1 MVSSDL
7 FLRRFT
13 TVVSLEMTY
22 LLQLDNI
29 IRGLSFLLFVISSN
43 GANTDKTTVIG
54 DSTLRRHIPL
64 THCWMSA
71 KLNLEVTRSE
81 SELFKLYQNLK
92 QIASSD
98 SDNEFLETLEEA
110 TGWESVN
117 ATEKTEQLSA
127 TLADAQKL
135 TETWQKYIHSESLT
149 VMASVQEEYKI
160 SENTANKKL
169 AKTHEKSKVAL
180 QWLRQIDVVKYSSL
194 PKYAFAKI
202 FLYPRFEKYLESTLD
217 HSESAEHCI
226 KARRNLYPD

>member
-1 MVSSDL
+1 MINILPV
-7 FLRRFT
+7 
-13 TVVSLEMTY
+13 
-22 LLQLDNI
+22 DNI
-29 IRGLSFLLFVISSN
+29 VRVLTFLLLVIKCN
-43 GANTDKTTVIG
+43 GANTDKTTSKTTTTATVG
-54 DSTLRRHIPL
+54 DDTLRRHIPL

-98 SDNEFLETLEEA
+98 SDHEFLETLEEA
-110 TGWESVN
+110 TEWESVN

-127 TLADAQKL
+127 AVADAKKL
-135 TETWQKYIHSESLT
+135 TDTWLKYIHTQSLT
-149 VMASVQEEYKI
+149 VMASVQDEYKI

-169 AKTHEKSKVAL
+169 AQTHEKSKVAL
-180 QWLRQIDVVKYSSL
+180 QWLRQIDVVKYSTL

-202 FLYPRFEKYLESTLD
+202 FLYPRFEKYLEATLD

-226 KARRNLYPD
+226 KARHNLFNNK